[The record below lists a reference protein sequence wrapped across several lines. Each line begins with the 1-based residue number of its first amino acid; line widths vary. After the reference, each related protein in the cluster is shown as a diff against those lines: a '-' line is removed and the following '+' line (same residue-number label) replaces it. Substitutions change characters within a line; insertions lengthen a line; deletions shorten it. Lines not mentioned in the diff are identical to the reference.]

1 MSTNFWDVKI
11 PEDEEK
17 PVQQKEVE
25 PVEIPAIEQSNK
37 IQVDGSAAEFQLEKQ
52 TELSYEAIRASLESS
67 SQSDEFWRFDLDQDR
82 NSFFQMHFESG
93 LIEYWADGAMQHQQ
107 TGDIDDA
114 LKYLESII
122 STDSSSQTTKVE
134 VNDKPSSESTEI
146 VPTQQ
151 RIEAMQQVDV
161 AQLESIETPEI
172 HKFNNYFVNLFAGSI
187 LISMVFFASRVA
199 FEGGILPFIFSSIAA
214 VLFFVR
220 LYSIRTKILHFKN
233 QQTYVWYQGNSVL
246 FIYVKEMTDKLLT
259 WTTTSTSTDSDGHKS
274 TTTHHHFRII
284 DANGGELFSG
294 LGAGGK
300 SGWGRDELITLLGLE
315 TINSR
320 YQPRSTAVSYT
331 HLTLPTNREV

>member
-1 MSTNFWDVKI
+1 MDIRDSSPLLKPKFKV
-11 PEDEEK
+11 EDEK
-17 PVQQKEVE
+17 LKLISIFLIVFNVHY
-25 PVEIPAIEQSNK
+25 NK

-52 TELSYEAIRASLESS
+52 TELSYEAIRASLERS

-122 STDSSSQTTKVE
+122 STDSGSQTTIVE
-134 VNDKPSSESTEI
+134 LSDNPISASTAV

-172 HKFNNYFVNLFAGSI
+172 HAFFSYKRLVLVSMIVSI
-187 LISMVFFASRVA
+187 PTL
-199 FEGGILPFIFSSIAA
+199 LLFSSGAEGLAVGSFIATTA
-214 VLFFVR
+214 LFVLAY
-220 LYSIRTKILHFKN
+220 LYFTRTKIAHFKN

-246 FIYVKEMTDKLLT
+246 FIYVKELTDKILT
-259 WTTTSTSTDSDGHKS
+259 WFTTV
-274 TTTHHHFRII
+274 
-284 DANGGELFSG
+284 
-294 LGAGGK
+294 
-300 SGWGRDELITLLGLE
+300 
-315 TINSR
+315 SR
-320 YQPRSTAVSYT
+320 
-331 HLTLPTNREV
+331 L

>member
-37 IQVDGSAAEFQLEKQ
+37 IQIDGSAAEFQLEKQ

-122 STDSSSQTTKVE
+122 STDSSSQTTNVE
-134 VNDKPSSESTEI
+134 LNDKPSSESTEI

-151 RIEAMQQVDV
+151 RVDAMQQIDV
-161 AQLESIETPEI
+161 AQLESTETP
-172 HKFNNYFVNLFAGSI
+172 
-187 LISMVFFASRVA
+187 
-199 FEGGILPFIFSSIAA
+199 
-214 VLFFVR
+214 
-220 LYSIRTKILHFKN
+220 
-233 QQTYVWYQGNSVL
+233 
-246 FIYVKEMTDKLLT
+246 
-259 WTTTSTSTDSDGHKS
+259 
-274 TTTHHHFRII
+274 
-284 DANGGELFSG
+284 
-294 LGAGGK
+294 
-300 SGWGRDELITLLGLE
+300 
-315 TINSR
+315 
-320 YQPRSTAVSYT
+320 
-331 HLTLPTNREV
+331 